1 MTDNNIERESSE
13 IKDKD
18 RAESIYL
25 YLLRC
30 LTDMGMGE
38 TGEEKRPNE
47 YKISKQWGQN
57 RIFVRR
63 VLRSVIP
70 ENYLPHEEEKT
81 IPKLTLGKLVEI
93 LLSIEEYRK
102 KSPKNDDNMTQALTR
117 EEKLMALRKFS
128 QLSLKEQESLKLP
141 TQSEELLLQK
151 LMDEIADPVKGLNRQ
166 HILSFFRDART
177 LYKNLKQAE
186 VITEYTKMSNS
197 PQLEQENR
205 TELDREKIEKL
216 IRENVTIILKNNTG
230 GEAEKIEA
238 SKIDELTRKI
248 KREISRIQYQSGLR
262 QSEYV
267 NSKYNINQQNRE
279 SEKDYFYPLLVNK
292 LTVSVIENESLNQ
305 DFPIYFKYFE
315 IEKVP
320 PLPLFVSS
328 EKSSEDNQSKILDRK
343 SVV

>member
-128 QLSLKEQESLKLP
+128 QLSLKEQESP
-141 TQSEELLLQK
+141 AIPNSECS
-151 LMDEIADPVKGLNRQ
+151 PR
-166 HILSFFRDART
+166 H
-177 LYKNLKQAE
+177 KNLKVPTGKGFAMKIPNE
-186 VITEYTKMSNS
+186 ETRKNS
-197 PQLEQENR
+197 GQ
-205 TELDREKIEKL
+205 REK
-216 IRENVTIILKNNTG
+216 RG
-230 GEAEKIEA
+230 HQA
-238 SKIDELTRKI
+238 
-248 KREISRIQYQSGLR
+248 
-262 QSEYV
+262 
-267 NSKYNINQQNRE
+267 
-279 SEKDYFYPLLVNK
+279 
-292 LTVSVIENESLNQ
+292 
-305 DFPIYFKYFE
+305 
-315 IEKVP
+315 
-320 PLPLFVSS
+320 
-328 EKSSEDNQSKILDRK
+328 
-343 SVV
+343 